1 MMRKNEHTIKK
12 QLQNSLE
19 KRESVRIFTE

>member
-1 MMRKNEHTIKK
+1 MRKNEHTIKK
-12 QLQNSLE
+12 QAQNSLE